1 MAEKTADNPYGL
13 STSELAQIDAMSAAA
28 NRPNINL
35 MAGMVAGDPV
45 TSNMASQIQAQQFRG
60 GQQRVAGLRGALQAR
75 AGARDV
81 ERRQGVLQAA
91 RTKAAQEAAAL
102 QRQQEEA
109 DYTRDRADELAD
121 LRFKREQAMDLAK
134 LRNERIVS
142 QSDKEKARLKRQE
155 NSFRMRHHKTQQP
168 KSLSNSEATQ
178 LKDGNKMIKIMA
190 DNLATFKDSYVTP
203 QAGLIGRME
212 NLASQEFGMFTSKE
226 TDEQAAWW
234 EQYKRFI
241 ELVERH
247 EFFGATLTKGE
258 NQSWKQAEINMGMK
272 PDKLRA
278 NLNKRIERLKEVL
291 DSYAYAVTVS
301 RKNPKAVSA
310 LVKGSLGQDWSVPKE
325 EYYEPFPEEL
335 LEGFGVEDDTSGYE
349 EMSDDDLR
357 QKLIDA
363 GVDPSEH
370 GL

>member
-155 NSFRMRHHKTQQP
+155 NSFRMRHHSQ
-168 KSLSNSEATQ
+168 SL
-178 LKDGNKMIKIMA
+178 
-190 DNLATFKDSYVTP
+190 
-203 QAGLIGRME
+203 
-212 NLASQEFGMFTSKE
+212 
-226 TDEQAAWW
+226 
-234 EQYKRFI
+234 
-241 ELVERH
+241 
-247 EFFGATLTKGE
+247 
-258 NQSWKQAEINMGMK
+258 
-272 PDKLRA
+272 
-278 NLNKRIERLKEVL
+278 
-291 DSYAYAVTVS
+291 
-301 RKNPKAVSA
+301 
-310 LVKGSLGQDWSVPKE
+310 
-325 EYYEPFPEEL
+325 
-335 LEGFGVEDDTSGYE
+335 
-349 EMSDDDLR
+349 
-357 QKLIDA
+357 
-363 GVDPSEH
+363 
-370 GL
+370 